1 MDKPSDKEIPFLSA
15 GLDHKELAR
24 ILQRID
30 EQLELHSLYR
40 AQQVQH
46 SKPMN
51 QIGEPPPLPNFTDLR
66 NQIHVMRQSRAPLF
80 VVEGSLSRRI
90 VRRLLNLPIKLFGHK
105 QIQFHRDLFQT
116 VDLLLQ
122 ALVNLRQHAIH
133 QSHTDRLIQQQQAYI
148 QLLQEAV
155 LVLQTC
161 ADLQQ
166 HEMHSLQKQ
175 ITRMEHAQT
184 DDC

>member
-1 MDKPSDKEIPFLSA
+1 MHRPSDKEIPFLSA

-30 EQLELHSLYR
+30 EQLELRPLYR
-40 AQQVQH
+40 AQLVDH
-46 SKPMN
+46 GEPMT
-51 QIGEPPPLPNFTDLR
+51 QTGEPPPLPNFTDLR
-66 NQIHVMRQSRAPLF
+66 NQIHIMRQSRAPLF

-90 VRRLLNLPIKLFGHK
+90 VRRLLNLPIKVFGRK
-105 QIQFHRDLFQT
+105 QIQFHRDLFQII
-116 VDLLLQ
+116 DLLLQ

-155 LVLQTC
+155 SVLQAR

-166 HEMHSLQKQ
+166 REIRSLQKQ
-175 ITRMEHAQT
+175 IAGAEHVQT